1 MDRLDADDGRRAAD
15 QPGTA
20 DRASAAHRPD
30 GADRPNRNVARGEA
44 TRGQLIA
51 IATRM
56 FAERGYEDTSI
67 EAVLREA
74 GVSRGS
80 LYHHFPSKEALFE
93 AVAEEVETSVGA
105 QTLAAASG
113 AEGPVE
119 ALRAGFLAWIRLA
132 GDPVVRRILLIDG
145 PSVFGWEHWR
155 AMEEHHALGLI
166 RAGLQIIA
174 DEGKTRPEL
183 VGTLAHVLLASVNE
197 VALLVARSDDKE
209 AAMQA
214 GAETI
219 DELLQRLFDLPARD
233 RSEPQWDEP
242 GLSLRSSAVK
252 PGFHFVLG
260 RLARD
265 ARWPVLTS
273 SGRGSGGPGPSRCA
287 GAGTRTGPRSRLP
300 RLRAG

>member
-1 MDRLDADDGRRAAD
+1 MDRPDADDRRHAAK
-15 QPGTA
+15 QPG
-20 DRASAAHRPD
+20 AA
-30 GADRPNRNVARGEA
+30 NRNVARGEA

-105 QTLAAASG
+105 QTLLAASG
-113 AEGPVE
+113 SEGPVE
-119 ALRAGFLAWIRLA
+119 ALQAGFVAWIRLA
-132 GDPVVRRILLIDG
+132 GDPVVRRILLIDA
-145 PSVFGWEHWR
+145 PSVLGWERWR

-166 RAGLQIIA
+166 RAALQAIA
-174 DEGKTRPEL
+174 DHGKVRPEL

-197 VALLVARSDDKE
+197 LALLVARSDDKE

-214 GAETI
+214 GADAI
-219 DELLQRLFDLPARD
+219 DELLRRLF
-233 RSEPQWDEP
+233 S
-242 GLSLRSSAVK
+242 
-252 PGFHFVLG
+252 
-260 RLARD
+260 
-265 ARWPVLTS
+265 
-273 SGRGSGGPGPSRCA
+273 
-287 GAGTRTGPRSRLP
+287 
-300 RLRAG
+300 

>member
-1 MDRLDADDGRRAAD
+1 MDRPNAAERRETAGQQD
-15 QPGTA
+15 TA
-20 DRASAAHRPD
+20 DMPSAAAEVSAAGQA
-30 GADRPNRNVARGEA
+30 GAASQVSAAGQAGAAERPNRNVARGEA

-105 QTLAAASG
+105 QTVAAASG
-113 AEGPVE
+113 SEGPVE
-119 ALRAGFLAWIRLA
+119 ALRAGFVAWIRLA

-145 PSVFGWEHWR
+145 PSVLGWERWR

-166 RAGLQIIA
+166 RTVLQIIA
-174 DEGKTRPEL
+174 DQGKVRPEL
-183 VGTLAHVLLASVNE
+183 VGTLSHVLLASVNE
-197 VALLVARSDDKE
+197 VALLVARSDNKE

-214 GAETI
+214 GVDAI
-219 DELLQRLFDLPARD
+219 DELMRRLF
-233 RSEPQWDEP
+233 S
-242 GLSLRSSAVK
+242 
-252 PGFHFVLG
+252 
-260 RLARD
+260 
-265 ARWPVLTS
+265 
-273 SGRGSGGPGPSRCA
+273 
-287 GAGTRTGPRSRLP
+287 
-300 RLRAG
+300 